1 MNNYNKLQKYLE
13 NRGNATVILSFDT
26 LKEILGIEVN
36 YMAALCNIILCNKLF
51 AREEQFKILSP
62 EERRK
67 RRLKEEKPIS
77 DALLA
82 WQILSPP
89 RSSLRWAKP
98 CTTSRSNGFISCDI
112 WRTGG

>member
-1 MNNYNKLQKYLE
+1 MHFL
-13 NRGNATVILSFDT
+13 IL
-26 LKEILGIEVN
+26 LIW
-36 YMAALCNIILCNKLF
+36 
-51 AREEQFKILSP
+51 EERFKILSP